1 MKKLAFYMLMLV
13 MSIGYAYAQGGADIK
28 FDKTTH
34 NFGTFSENNPVVSCT
49 FTFTNVGD
57 APLVIHQAVA
67 SCGCTVPEYTQE
79 PVMPGKTGTI
89 KITYNG
95 TGKYPGHFKKSI
107 TLRTNAKT
115 EMMRLFVPKTPN
127 KRFYDT
133 EKRRI
138 FQFSFFLLSLK
149 SIMEYISQS

>member
-1 MKKLAFYMLMLV
+1 MKRLTLYMFMLIL
-13 MSIGYAYAQGGADIK
+13 SIGYASAQAKADIK
-28 FDKTTH
+28 FDKTSH
-34 NFGTFSENNPVVSCT
+34 NFGEFSENDPVVSCV

-57 APLVIHQAVA
+57 VPLVIHQAVA

-79 PVMPGKTGTI
+79 PVMPGKTGTV

-115 EMMRLFVPKTPN
+115 EMMRLFVEGDMTAK
-127 KRFYDT
+127 D
-133 EKRRI
+133 EK
-138 FQFSFFLLSLK
+138 
-149 SIMEYISQS
+149 

>member
-79 PVMPGKTGTI
+79 PVL
-89 KITYNG
+89 
-95 TGKYPGHFKKSI
+95 
-107 TLRTNAKT
+107 LRTNSFRVPGAPLQSV
-115 EMMRLFVPKTPN
+115 RLTL
-127 KRFYDT
+127 
-133 EKRRI
+133 
-138 FQFSFFLLSLK
+138 QLLS
-149 SIMEYISQS
+149 ETYPW